1 MTRKQTVG
9 MSRSGTPDNVQ
20 FSYIPIEEIRFF
32 GGPGLKRYF
41 GVNRDKVR
49 EYAESIVTVGIQ
61 QPLIVRPDRLKQ
73 AKYELIA
80 GEHRLRAATIAGL
93 KEVPCIIQELTD
105 QQAQHIYGETNRQR
119 EEISIMEKAYMIL
132 YAEEFRKNGEME
144 LQFPTE
150 NNQPE
155 ENSRRGRFNYKRLT
169 FLVPSLQSMVN
180 VKKIS
185 IKAGASLSYLPEYL
199 QERIY
204 LNLKNSQRVLDEK
217 TAERIRQVE
226 ENEYRPYGKKMDATK
241 LEELI
246 MQGQPEKVRCSRL
259 SISKSLLKK
268 LPEEYRT
275 KKQREALIEKLLK
288 DFIENG

>member
-1 MTRKQTVG
+1 
-9 MSRSGTPDNVQ
+9 
-20 FSYIPIEEIRFF
+20 
-32 GGPGLKRYF
+32 
-41 GVNRDKVR
+41 
-49 EYAESIVTVGIQ
+49 
-61 QPLIVRPDRLKQ
+61 
-73 AKYELIA
+73 
-80 GEHRLRAATIAGL
+80 
-93 KEVPCIIQELTD
+93 
-105 QQAQHIYGETNRQR
+105 
-119 EEISIMEKAYMIL
+119 MIL

-226 ENEYRPYGKKMDATK
+226 ENEYRPYGRKMDATK

-275 KKQREALIEKLLK
+275 KKQREELIEKLLK